1 MTSQDDKRFLLGS
14 TIIPIILVAIM
25 WLVKIIETVFDLD
38 FSFLGIK
45 PMSAEGLPGILLFH
59 FIHGDWHHLF
69 ANTVPILVLGSSLYY
84 FYRPIANKI
93 LLILIFTT
101 GLITWCMARS
111 GVHIGA
117 SGLVYGLTYFLML
130 SGFIRRDRKLIII
143 SLIVVF
149 LYGSLVWGLYPKYA
163 IENNISWEGHLAG
176 FVMGIVLAFYFRKE
190 GPQREEYIWDSDDDD
205 DDDNDSDDDS
215 DSLSQNLDPDSP
227 SPAPDARPYWD
238 VPEPDKDELTVIY
251 RFRKK

>member
-1 MTSQDDKRFLLGS
+1 MTSQDEKRLLTS
-14 TIIPIILVAIM
+14 SLIIPTILVAIM
-25 WLVKIIETVFDLD
+25 WLVKIVETVFDLD

-45 PMSAEGLPGILLFH
+45 PISAEGLPGILLFH

-69 ANTVPILVLGSSLYY
+69 ANTVPILVLGASLYY

-93 LLILIFTT
+93 LLILMFST
-101 GLITWCMARS
+101 GLITWCMARD

-117 SGLVYGLTYFLML
+117 SGLVYGLTFFLML

-149 LYGSLVWGLYPKYA
+149 LYGSIVWGLYPKYA

-176 FVMGIVLAFYFRKE
+176 FIMGIVLAFYFRKE
-190 GPQREEYIWDSDDDD
+190 GPQREEHVWEEDE
-205 DDDNDSDDDS
+205 DDS
-215 DSLSQNLDPDSP
+215 DTDSDSRSQNPDPNSQ
-227 SPAPDARPYWD
+227 SPAPDTRPYWD
-238 VPEPDKDELTVIY
+238 VPEPDKDELTVVY
-251 RFRKK
+251 RFRRK